1 MDRPVKLFGKSQ
13 MCPNQ
18 GLIAAPS
25 KKSLKLIGICFLAA
39 LNPACAGTLLNDVVI
54 EIRRIAT
61 WSTVASHTFRVALP
75 ASIRLTCAG

>member
-1 MDRPVKLFGKSQ
+1 M
-13 MCPNQ
+13 
-18 GLIAAPS
+18 
-25 KKSLKLIGICFLAA
+25 AA
-39 LNPACAGTLLNDVVI
+39 LNPACAGTLLNDVVIEIRRIATWSTVASHVI